1 LNILCFQSFACQCFG
16 QAQTIVLFAVVVKL
30 QDDRKVRMAS
40 APGMV
45 SNAIE
50 IATIRKLRIRLLP
63 FLFVL
68 FVVAFI
74 DRINLGFAALTMN
87 RELAITSQQFGF
99 AAGIFF
105 WGYFL
110 FEVPSNLILHRIG
123 ARVWIAR
130 ILITWGAVATL
141 TGLVQSAHQLYAARF
156 ALGLAEAGYF
166 PGITLYLGYWFRQR
180 EKAQAIALIL
190 IGIPLASVLGAPVSG
205 FILDHVHWFGL
216 GSWRW
221 LLILQAFPAIACV
234 PLVSFLL
241 PSRPAEARFLSVE
254 EKAWITDQ
262 LDRED
267 RQKLG
272 AQAHSL
278 SVARTLV
285 NPRVWHLACI
295 GFGHGFAGY
304 IFSFWL
310 PQVMKTA
317 LGGQSNTALGFLV
330 MIPNLLGLVGL
341 ILVSR
346 HSDRTRE
353 RRHHMAAAVA
363 LAGAGMLL
371 LGSPHS
377 PFFSLVLFSAV
388 AIGAYSFLP
397 IFFSVPGEFLT
408 GFSAA
413 AGIAFVTSVANLGGF
428 VGPYT
433 VGLIRQKTGSF
444 YSGLICAGVSFL
456 VSASLAMVLPKRA
469 LPAPDPLSDDA
480 DLAFET
486 NPNALQEES

>member
-1 LNILCFQSFACQCFG
+1 
-16 QAQTIVLFAVVVKL
+16 
-30 QDDRKVRMAS
+30 MAS
-40 APGMV
+40 APSTV
-45 SNAIE
+45 SNPIE
-50 IATIRKLRIRLLP
+50 RATIRKLRIRLLP
-63 FLFVL
+63 FLFAL

-110 FEVPSNLILHRIG
+110 FEIPSNLILHKIG

-141 TGLVQSAHQLYAARF
+141 TGFVQSANQLYIARF

-166 PGITLYLGYWFRQR
+166 PGIVLYLGYWFRQR

-190 IGIPLASVLGAPVSG
+190 MGAPLASVLGAPISG

-221 LLILQAFPAIACV
+221 LLILEGLPALTCV
-234 PLVSFLL
+234 FLTNLLL
-241 PSRPAEARFLSVE
+241 PSRPAEAGFLTGE
-254 EKAWITDQ
+254 EKAWIADQ
-262 LDRED
+262 LEGED

-272 AQAHSL
+272 AQSM

-295 GFGHGFAGY
+295 GFGHGFAAY
-304 IFSFWL
+304 TFSFWL
-310 PQVMKTA
+310 PQIVKSV
-317 LGGQSNTALGFLV
+317 LGGQSNTAVGFVV
-330 MIPNLLGLVGL
+330 MIPNLLSLIVM

-346 HSDRTRE
+346 HSDRKQE
-353 RRHHMAAAVA
+353 RRYHMAALSA
-363 LAGAGMLL
+363 LAGMALLL
-371 LGSPHS
+371 LGAPHS
-377 PFFSLVLFSAV
+377 AFFSVVLFSAV

-397 IFFSVPGEFLT
+397 VFFSVPGEFLT

-413 AGIAFVTSVANLGGF
+413 AGIALVTSVANLGGF

-433 VGLIRQKTGSF
+433 VGILRQKTGNL
-444 YSGLICAGVSFL
+444 YYGLICAGVFFL
-456 VSASLAMVLPKRA
+456 VSACLALVLPKRA
-469 LPAPDPLSDDA
+469 LSAPDQPSGLADA
-480 DLAFET
+480 AFET
-486 NPNALQEES
+486 GA

>member
-1 LNILCFQSFACQCFG
+1 M
-16 QAQTIVLFAVVVKL
+16 V
-30 QDDRKVRMAS
+30 S
-40 APGMV
+40 APGIV
-45 SNAIE
+45 SNPIE
-50 IATIRKLRIRLLP
+50 AATVRKLRIRLLP

-110 FEVPSNLILHRIG
+110 FEIPSNLILHKIG

-130 ILITWGAVATL
+130 ILITWGAVAAL
-141 TGLVQSAHQLYAARF
+141 TGFVQSANQLCIARF

-166 PGITLYLGYWFRQR
+166 PGIVLYLGYWFRQR

-190 IGIPLASVLGAPVSG
+190 IGIPLASILGAPASG

-216 GSWRW
+216 SSWRW
-221 LLILQAFPAIACV
+221 LLILEGFPAIACV

-267 RQKLG
+267 RQKLSG
-272 AQAHSL
+272 QAHSL

-285 NPRVWHLACI
+285 NFRAWHLACI
-295 GFGHGFAGY
+295 GFGHGFAAY

-317 LGGQSNTALGFLV
+317 FGGLSNTALGFTV
-330 MIPNLLGLVGL
+330 MIPNLLGL
-341 ILVSR
+341 IAMLVVPL

-353 RRHHMAAAVA
+353 RRHHMAAAGA

-371 LGSPHS
+371 LGTPHS
-377 PFFSLVLFSAV
+377 PFLSLVLFSAV

-397 IFFSVPGEFLT
+397 IFFSVPSEFLT

-413 AGIAFVTSVANLGGF
+413 AGIALVTSVANLGGF

-456 VSASLAMVLPKRA
+456 VSASLALVLPKRA
-469 LPAPDPLSDDA
+469 LPAPDPQSDDL

-486 NPNALQEES
+486 NPSVLQEES

>member
-1 LNILCFQSFACQCFG
+1 MSSASM
-16 QAQTIVLFAVVVKL
+16 ATSAA
-30 QDDRKVRMAS
+30 KV
-40 APGMV
+40 
-45 SNAIE
+45 
-50 IATIRKLRIRLLP
+50 ATIRKLKIRLLP

-68 FVVAFI
+68 FVIAFI

-105 WGYFL
+105 WGYSL
-110 FEVPSNLILHRIG
+110 FEVPSNLILHKIG

-130 ILITWGAVATL
+130 ILITWGIVATL
-141 TGLVQSAHQLYAARF
+141 SGFVQSAYQLYVARF

-166 PGITLYLGYWFRQR
+166 PGIALYLGYWFRQR

-216 GSWRW
+216 SSWRW
-221 LLILQAFPAIACV
+221 LLVLEGFPAIACV

-241 PSRPAEARFLSVE
+241 PSRPVEAQFLSVE

-272 AQAHSL
+272 VEGRSL

-285 NPRVWHLACI
+285 SPRVWHLAWV
-295 GFGHGFAGY
+295 GFSYGFASY
-304 IFSFWL
+304 TFSFWL
-310 PQVMKTA
+310 PQVMNIA
-317 LGGQSNTALGFLV
+317 LGGQSNTALGFAV
-330 MIPNLLGLVGL
+330 MIPNLLGLL
-341 ILVSR
+341 AMLVVPL
-346 HSDRTRE
+346 HSDRTGE
-353 RRHHMAAAVA
+353 RRFHMAAASA
-363 LAGAGMLL
+363 LAGASMLL
-371 LGSPHS
+371 LGVPHS
-377 PFFSLVLFSAV
+377 PVFSVALFSLV
-388 AIGAYSFLP
+388 AIGTYSFLP

-408 GFSAA
+408 GSSAA
-413 AGIAFVTSVANLGGF
+413 AGIALVTSVANIGGF

-456 VSASLAMVLPKRA
+456 VSASLALVLPKRA
-469 LPAPDPLSDDA
+469 LPASDPLSDAA